1 MNIRT
6 RLAAGFG
13 SLAIICAIVGFNGVQ
28 TIGQLGSIANR
39 MYEGPLI
46 AGQMAQAA
54 QAAFLRMEHTVGR
67 YLSGDGNHSEQ
78 AKQINELDERIR
90 ESLLIAAERIRS
102 EDGLATVR
110 KLSSLLADWE
120 NFRSQ
125 LLETKKNPANP
136 GQLFAQIEE
145 AFDLLVEYSTEQAFF
160 FREQATESAQRT
172 LSLQMQIGG
181 GAAVLALI
189 VLFLTERSISRPI
202 RAITD
207 TMSRVAGGRLD
218 LEVEASGRN
227 DEIGEMARAVE
238 VFRRNA
244 IENATLR
251 DDQEATRRRNE
262 HERRTLLNTLAGG
275 FEQTVAPIVRS
286 VSSSAEEFQSTAQ
299 SMSTLIINLE
309 ARATTVASA
318 AEQATMTVQTV
329 VEAAE
334 DLSGAIQEISGQVDH
349 GREIARDAADKAAS
363 TDEQVSGLHRAA
375 EQIGKVIG
383 LINDIAEQTNL
394 LALNATIEAARAGE
408 AGKGF
413 AVVASEVKNL
423 AGQTARATNEI
434 SEQIDAIQSET
445 RDAVTRIKEIASVVT
460 EVNEINQTIA
470 STIARH
476 QKASTEIARRVEEIS
491 SGTREISM
499 SIQDVSQI
507 ATQGNTVSSTILRSA
522 EHLRANA
529 STLGEHVDQFVSKIQ
544 TK

>member
-13 SLAIICAIVGFNGVQ
+13 SLAIICAIVGLNGVQ
-28 TIGQLGSIANR
+28 TIKQLGSIANR

-110 KLSSLLADWE
+110 KLSSLLTDWE

-125 LLETKKNPANP
+125 LLETKNPPNP

-160 FREQATESAQRT
+160 FREQATESTQRT

-238 VFRRNA
+238 VFRQNA

-286 VSSSAEEFQSTAQ
+286 VSASAEEFQSTAQ

-329 VEAAE
+329 AEAAE
-334 DLSGAIQEISGQVDH
+334 DLSGAIQEISSQVDH

-383 LINDIAEQTNL
+383 LINDIADQTNL

-445 RDAVTRIKEIASVVT
+445 RNAVARIKEIASVVT

-491 SGTREISM
+491 SGAREISM

-522 EHLRANA
+522 EHLHANA

-544 TK
+544 AE